1 MKVALC
7 ISGQLRSYKE
17 TMADLIKFKNH
28 FDECDVFMVYDDL
41 EKKEDIFNIIDKV
54 KPVCVKQVHNL
65 YDCNHSNMWYKI
77 RECFKLC
84 KNNYIHY
91 DLVIRCRYDH
101 YIRFNHSL
109 NEICKNTI
117 KPNTIYTSYNIT
129 FLNRFFYELFLRPVF
144 VSDSFFM
151 CDMKTMKTCADF
163 LEYALQSKNKCLY
176 NKIGEVLFK
185 EYLINKKIKQ
195 KTLPINVDIYT
206 LYHYPISHSFKRTL
220 NPKSLSEF
228 VIKQSSIYLNP
239 ILLFIICYAII
250 KINNLL

>member
-7 ISGQLRSYKE
+7 ISGQLRMYKE

-65 YDCNHSNMWYKI
+65 YNCNHSNMWYKI
-77 RECFKLC
+77 KECFKLC
-84 KNNYIHY
+84 KNNYMNY
-91 DLVIRCRYDH
+91 DLVIRCRYDN
-101 YIRFNHSL
+101 YIRFSDSFK
-109 NEICKNTI
+109 EICQKTV

-129 FLNRFFYELFLRPVF
+129 FLNKFIFELFLRPVF

-151 CDMKTMKTCADF
+151 CDMKTMEKCTNF
-163 LEYALQSKNKCLY
+163 LEYALQSKNKCVY

-185 EYLINKKIKQ
+185 EYLIKKKIKQ

-206 LYHYPISHSFKRTL
+206 LYHYPISHSFKRKYIE
-220 NPKSLSEF
+220 NRSLSEF
-228 VIKQSSIYLNP
+228 VIKQSSIFLNP
-239 ILLFIICYAII
+239 ILLFIICYILLEI
-250 KINNLL
+250 KY